1 MIFRESAE
9 REKYPV
15 SVRAHSPG
23 IRSPARKH
31 TPSRPNSSSRPLTPA
46 RLRTRS
52 RTPRGYRSPKLDL
65 SPPYRRDASRDY
77 SPAGRASAAR
87 SQAREVSPRVQG
99 GRDYCRDRSP
109 RGRSYSRDRSP
120 RPRDYS
126 RDCSPRAREYSRDGS
141 PRDYDKNSHHS
152 SGSRR
157 HHSPRKISNISI
169 YLFDGGRELKKFEIG
184 FFPLFCKVFFWG
196 KNHKLVM
203 KWQVFYPFS
212 YNMPKSL
219 FSPIYI

>member
-9 REKYPV
+9 REKYPI

-46 RLRTRS
+46 LPRTRS

-65 SPPYRRDASRDY
+65 TPPYRRDVSRDY

-87 SQAREVSPRVQG
+87 SLAREVSPRVLG
-99 GRDYCRDRSP
+99 GRDYGRDRSP

-126 RDCSPRAREYSRDGS
+126 RDCSPRARGYSRDGS
-141 PRDYDKNSHHS
+141 PREYDKNSHHS

-157 HHSPRKISNISI
+157 HHSPRKTSNIN
-169 YLFDGGRELKKFEIG
+169 YFIG
-184 FFPLFCKVFFWG
+184 
-196 KNHKLVM
+196 N
-203 KWQVFYPFS
+203 
-212 YNMPKSL
+212 SL
-219 FSPIYI
+219 MGVVN